1 MTVRT
6 RSLVAGFGL
15 ALLAAGV
22 LTACATPAGSGSNS
36 TPSSSS
42 STGDDAEISAAWL
55 DGGSMIGLVTF
66 GSSTCVPTA
75 GEPSYSNGVL
85 EVELSP
91 AEDDAACTRDYVP
104 VVTLVAVPEDVDPSK
119 ELEIKV
125 TGSVTGDT
133 DLDGVAEFPTAQCRL
148 DRRGRPDRDPHV
160 GLVDVRAGGR
170 ERHGDRSVRG
180 DRDVRHPAR
189 RPGLHDGHGGT
200 GHGRRRPRHRGV
212 LRRRRDPHRRRF
224 RERERA
230 DRRQR
235 LTRWIPDASPRGI
248 RSPLSLRGTPAL

>member
-133 DLDGVAEFPTAQCRL
+133 DLDGVAEFPTVEEFM
-148 DRRGRPDRDPHV
+148 PS
-160 GLVDVRAGGR
+160 AGWTG
-170 ERHGDRSVRG
+170 EDDQIVILTWGSSTCAPVVESAMATG
-180 DRDVRHPAR
+180 ASEVTVTFATPPA
-189 RPGLHDGHGGT
+189 DQVCT
-200 GHGRRRPRHRGV
+200 M
-212 LRRRRDPHRRRF
+212 DM
-224 RERERA
+224 A
-230 DRRQR
+230 
-235 LTRWIPDASPRGI
+235 A
-248 RSPLSLRGTPAL
+248 RGTVAVVQDIEESSGAVAILTGAGFENVSVPIVGSD